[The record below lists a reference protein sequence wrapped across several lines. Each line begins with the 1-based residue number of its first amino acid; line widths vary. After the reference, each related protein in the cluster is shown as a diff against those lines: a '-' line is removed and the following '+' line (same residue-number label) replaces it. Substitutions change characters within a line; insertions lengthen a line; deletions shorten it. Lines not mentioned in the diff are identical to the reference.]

1 MAPFTPLDGLLIGT
15 ATAAVQIEGG
25 DRNNNWYDWSSVPGN
40 IRDGSTPVRSTD
52 HWNRWREDTEL
63 MASLGLQTY
72 RMGIEWSRIEP
83 RPGEFDATALAR
95 YREEIELLRSHG
107 IVPLVTLHHFTN
119 PSWFQGLGEWT
130 VPASVDIWLR
140 FVRHVVAELRDVV
153 TDWVTINE
161 PNVYA
166 VQTHLFGEGPPGTS
180 SWPAVRKVL
189 RHMAIAHCRA
199 YRLIHDLQPN
209 AQVGFA
215 HHMRVFDPWKPN
227 NPIHQ
232 ASARVNSLLFQDA
245 VADAFLAGRFHRLL
259 GRPPADIAAGRRYY
273 DYLGIN
279 YYTRTASKRMA
290 DATFPGSPV
299 NDLGWEIYPEGLL
312 RCARRLHDRYP
323 GPIWVTENGTAD
335 NGTADNGDLTTGQL
349 ERFRCRFVNDHLT
362 TIATSSLPFERYY
375 HWCFVDNWEWK
386 EGEVPRFGIV
396 HNDYATQIR
405 TVKPSGRFLARII
418 AEGGISD
425 AAREEFIEPQE
436 YPSSPGEGAAGKPHS
451 APHDR

>member
-153 TDWVTINE
+153 TDWSPSTS
-161 PNVYA
+161 P
-166 VQTHLFGEGPPGTS
+166 TCMPCKRTFSGTGHPG
-180 SWPAVRKVL
+180 L
-189 RHMAIAHCRA
+189 RHGPRCEKCCDTW
-199 YRLIHDLQPN
+199 RLPT
-209 AQVGFA
+209 V
-215 HHMRVFDPWKPN
+215 
-227 NPIHQ
+227 
-232 ASARVNSLLFQDA
+232 
-245 VADAFLAGRFHRLL
+245 
-259 GRPPADIAAGRRYY
+259 
-273 DYLGIN
+273 
-279 YYTRTASKRMA
+279 
-290 DATFPGSPV
+290 
-299 NDLGWEIYPEGLL
+299 
-312 RCARRLHDRYP
+312 
-323 GPIWVTENGTAD
+323 
-335 NGTADNGDLTTGQL
+335 
-349 ERFRCRFVNDHLT
+349 
-362 TIATSSLPFERYY
+362 
-375 HWCFVDNWEWK
+375 
-386 EGEVPRFGIV
+386 VPT
-396 HNDYATQIR
+396 D
-405 TVKPSGRFLARII
+405 
-418 AEGGISD
+418 
-425 AAREEFIEPQE
+425 
-436 YPSSPGEGAAGKPHS
+436 
-451 APHDR
+451 